1 MKDISIRELK
11 RRMIKALNEDITDN
25 EYSQDSVVDKPVKD
39 LTVRDTLKLTR
50 DINSGKKKVDDTNIQ
65 KQITPAEERREQ
77 EKLEN
82 FFENNNVVIDFKE
95 LQIYSHGVF
104 WGGTIDGQV
113 QWVFKV
119 TPYEESSGL
128 DINILEG
135 FQKDDPE
142 NEEIIQKLENYY
154 NTFFKYWR
162 DNEIE

>member
-11 RRMIKALNEDITDN
+11 RRMIKALNEDVNDN
-25 EYSQDSVVDKPVKD
+25 EYSQDNVVDKEVKD

-50 DINSGKKKVDDTNIQ
+50 DIGSGKKKVDNTNIQ
-65 KQITPAEERREQ
+65 KPITPAEERREQ

-82 FFENNNVVIDFKE
+82 FFENNNVIIDFKE
-95 LQIYSHGVF
+95 LQVFPHGVF

-162 DNEIE
+162 DFSIE